1 MVKLVR
7 VPGSDSASRPGQ
19 VGSGWVRYGGAT
31 PVIIL
36 LRDPRVDPL
45 SLFPCRMTRG
55 QKKTSTN

>member
-19 VGSGWVRYGGAT
+19 VGSGMGGKT

-36 LRDPRVDPL
+36 VRDPRVDPL